1 MNIRATPSAIL
12 GLVNSFPA
20 AFSCHHISSLYISG
34 TELLLVSGGYT
45 AAKCVLLLFR
55 APCKKTMTE
64 QYYNGLKNSIFNN
77 SPFFEESHLRI
88 FFTMRRTKT
97 VRLSLI
103 KHHLSRPSEQAGK
116 RKNNNAKFW

>member
-1 MNIRATPSAIL
+1 MNIRTTPSAIL
-12 GLVNSFPA
+12 GLINSLPA

-64 QYYNGLKNSIFNN
+64 QYYIGRIQFSITAH
-77 SPFFEESHLRI
+77 FFEESHLRI

-103 KHHLSRPSEQAGK
+103 KHRLSRPSEPPGK